1 MLNIYN
7 IEKSNSV
14 NGNGERFVIWVQGCD
29 LGCKGCWNRDSW
41 SFEKRILKSVDEVFE
56 EILAQPNLDGVTF
69 TGGEPFLQE
78 SELTKIAKRVKAKT
92 NLSIQVFTGFRL
104 EEIAGS
110 PLLKEIDT
118 LVAGRYGE
126 EQKVYNFSDTIWEFD
141 NESVEVEICEDGS
154 LVVTGY
160 PQDEFLKD
168 LKI

>member
-41 SFEKRILKSVDEVFE
+41 SFEKRILKSADEVFE

-92 NLSIQVFTGFRL
+92 NLNIQVFTGFRL

-126 EQKVYNFSDTIWEFD
+126 EQRVYNFS
-141 NESVEVEICEDGS
+141 V
-154 LVVTGY
+154 
-160 PQDEFLKD
+160 
-168 LKI
+168 